1 MAETTRARSN
11 REARRI
17 SQFGKFRHVEL
28 NLVPLV
34 DTFVSLVFFTLL
46 TQATATIPVA
56 PGVVLPESKEGNEAR
71 ERVTLSVGSRPALI
85 TLNGR
90 EVLSVRQAATEQSND
105 PNQPLVI
112 PRLQAV
118 LSQAADSV
126 RRLRGTAAEQPV
138 PDQLAIHGD
147 RTMRYDLLSR
157 IMQTARVS
165 GFTNIT
171 LQVQRTVEGDAA
183 GGIPV
188 QQASR

>member
-1 MAETTRARSN
+1 MEMTRARSS

-17 SQFGKFRHVEL
+17 TQFSKFRLVQL

-34 DTFVSLVFFTLL
+34 DTFVALVFFTIL
-46 TQATATIPVA
+46 TQTTATIPVA
-56 PGVVLPESKEGNEAR
+56 PGVQLPESAEGNEAR
-71 ERVTLSVGSRPALI
+71 EQVTLSIGSRPAQV

-90 EVLSVRQAATEQSND
+90 QILTVAQAARAQSTD
-105 PNQPLVI
+105 PNQPLLI
-112 PRLQAV
+112 PPLHAA

-126 RRLRGTAAEQPV
+126 RRLRGTAADQAV

-157 IMQTARVS
+157 IMQTARMS

-171 LQVQRTVEGDAA
+171 LQVQRAAEGAA
-183 GGIPV
+183 EGIPV